1 YDGGNVQISTNDGES
16 WEVIAPSG
24 GYPADS
30 VTGLDGE
37 PGYYGD
43 SGGWVQATFD
53 LGNFSGEDVRFRFR
67 FGADSVVDNY
77 EGWYFDDVEL
87 TDTGGS
93 LLSDDLESGMN
104 NWNDAPQIFNM
115 SLHFEGD
122 YRIIVSPFTFA
133 FVNGSDDR
141 DDMVGRALDW
151 LRAASAA
158 DDVGVKFLEIESATN
173 ENSTIEFSSIIKN
186 YGSEDQAA
194 FDVEARVIDS
204 DGNELW
210 SETRVVGPLQS
221 GDEETLDWE
230 WNSENPMEVTI
241 IVETLKE
248 DENHRNNEKDENIE
262 VVMICIPDI
271 LTFNDHK
278 EGEPGDDI
286 MFDLIIN
293 NEASGT
299 DVFDIEMTGSASS
312 WGQIANQMELK
323 SNESRDLEL
332 ALKIDDDTE
341 YGDYD
346 LTIIVTASDGTVD
359 ELELLVTVTDNPVNY
374 EVEIELD
381 PTNIESIAG
390 EDVEFTVT
398 IYNNGDEQD
407 TFDLAS
413 SGDGETWVTF
423 DEDEVTIGADGEATV
438 SGLISI
444 PTDAEDGNTYIDI
457 SATSRND
464 QSAYDEK
471 TIKVIVEE

>member
-1 YDGGNVQISTNDGES
+1 
-16 WEVIAPSG
+16 
-24 GYPADS
+24 
-30 VTGLDGE
+30 
-37 PGYYGD
+37 
-43 SGGWVQATFD
+43 
-53 LGNFSGEDVRFRFR
+53 
-67 FGADSVVDNY
+67 
-77 EGWYFDDVEL
+77 
-87 TDTGGS
+87 
-93 LLSDDLESGMN
+93 
-104 NWNDAPQIFNM
+104 M

-122 YRIIVSPFTFA
+122 YRLIVSPFTFA
-133 FVNGSDDR
+133 FVNTSVDR
-141 DDMVGRALDW
+141 NDMVGRALDW
-151 LRAASAA
+151 LRAAAAA
-158 DDVGVKFLEIESATN
+158 DDVGVKLLEIESATN

-210 SETRVVGPLQS
+210 AETRVVGPLQS

-248 DENHRNNEKDENIE
+248 DENHRNNEKAENIE

-286 MFDLIIN
+286 MFDLIIH

-299 DVFDIEMTGSASS
+299 DGFDIEMTGSASS

-332 ALKIDDDTE
+332 ALKIEDDTE

-346 LTIIVTASDGTVD
+346 LTIIVTATDGTVD
-359 ELELLVTVTDNPVNY
+359 ELELVVTVTDNPVNY

-381 PTNIESIAG
+381 PTNTESIAG
-390 EDVEFTVT
+390 KDVEFTVT
-398 IYNNGDEQD
+398 IYNKGDEQD
-407 TFDLAS
+407 TFDLTS

-423 DEDEVTIGADGEATV
+423 DEDEVTIGADGQATV
-438 SGLISI
+438 NGLISI

-471 TIKVIVEE
+471 TIKVVVEELEYGATLRRDSNGLMTLAPGESDVFDFTLLSDSNGMQSLTIVTAAEAGEWALLFHRDA